1 MSNYQDVA
9 RQAAH
14 RANDRRGGCTVA
26 ELADAVLAAVLAEQ
40 ERAGNSS
47 LNILKQS
54 APLAPQTPE
63 PRSSRPPCWNT
74 CEQAACLESGRCCYV

>member
-26 ELADAVLAAVLAEQ
+26 ELADAVLAAVLQ
-40 ERAGNSS
+40 ELRRRAPYDVQGF
-47 LNILKQS
+47 IDQQIAS
-54 APLAPQTPE
+54 AVK
-63 PRSSRPPCWNT
+63 S
-74 CEQAACLESGRCCYV
+74 